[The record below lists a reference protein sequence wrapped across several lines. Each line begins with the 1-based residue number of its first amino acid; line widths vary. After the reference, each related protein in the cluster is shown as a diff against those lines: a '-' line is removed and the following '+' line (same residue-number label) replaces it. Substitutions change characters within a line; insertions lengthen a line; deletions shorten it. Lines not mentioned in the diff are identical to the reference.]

1 MYACNDMELFSRFL
15 CLSLD
20 PRKYGKGVD
29 VWSCGVS
36 CRIIEDVTYNLYKCI
51 NVVMICYNIYCILQY
66 HRILLKAQ

>member
-29 VWSCGVS
+29 VWSCGVP
-36 CRIIEDVTYNLYKCI
+36 CRIIEDVTYNLYKQFPGEPVAEVSKEKRTI
-51 NVVMICYNIYCILQY
+51 
-66 HRILLKAQ
+66 